1 MIIFAGMTLIEKVEE
16 EEEEGGRK
24 LKKVTKMGRQS
35 LHQFDHLDV
44 ELHSSIST
52 LSLHSKDRF
61 LNQAV

>member
-16 EEEEGGRK
+16 EEEGGGK

>member
-16 EEEEGGRK
+16 EEGGRK
-24 LKKVTKMGRQS
+24 LKKVTNMGRQS

-44 ELHSSIST
+44 ELHCSIST

>member
-1 MIIFAGMTLIEKVEE
+1 MIIFAGMTLIEKV